1 MIKKM
6 FKKLLNTLFNKQ
18 PKKEEGVKPLPPKEQ
33 IMKRQT
39 KSLFISAG
47 HSFSDP
53 GAVGNGFSEADIV
66 LEFRDMLADELT
78 DRGIAFTKDG
88 IYSQNLPLRDAIT
101 LAKGKD
107 IALEFHCNAFTKP
120 TATGVETLSRI
131 HHYPLANKIC
141 SLISDTLGI
150 ANRGAKGEAS
160 GQHSRL
166 GFISKADGIIVELF
180 FISNPKDVESYQKNK
195 QLLAAR
201 LANLLV
207 EEVLE

>member
-1 MIKKM
+1 MLL
-6 FKKLLNTLFNKQ
+6 KLLSILFNRQ
-18 PKKEEGVKPLPPKEQ
+18 TKKKVVVPLPQPPPLREQ
-33 IMKRQT
+33 PMKTQT

-53 GAVGNGFSEADIV
+53 GAVGNGLVEAGIV
-66 LEFRDMLADELT
+66 LEFRDMLADELV
-78 DRGIAFTKDG
+78 DRGIEFTRDG
-88 IYSQNLPLRDAIT
+88 VYNQNLPLRDAIV

-107 IALEFHCNAFTKP
+107 IALEFHCNAFYKP

-150 ANRGAKGEAS
+150 ANRGAKGEGS

-180 FISNPKDVESYQKNK
+180 FISNPKDVEPYQKNK
-195 QLLAAR
+195 QLLASR
-201 LANLLV
+201 LADLLV
-207 EEVLE
+207 EQVLE